1 MDTKLPSLYIDLLK
15 KTLINEIYL
24 ENEIKLY
31 YLIYTLVNNQ
41 QVQAEYLIDPDVM
54 PDNFGK
60 RIEEAK
66 QIGNTIVLNRQ
77 NQQGEWVPD
86 HKLRNVLE
94 FPHSMIGRKRMD
106 NIQYCIECIL
116 ADDVPGDLIETGVWR
131 GGATIFMRG
140 MLAAHGVN
148 DRTVWVADSF
158 EGVPAPSYP
167 QDEGLRLDKS
177 VLPVLAVSLE
187 KVQRLFERYGLL
199 DDQVRFL
206 KGWFKDT
213 LPNAP
218 IERLSLLRLDGDL
231 YESTMDALN
240 ALYDKVAVGGFI
252 IVDDYNAV
260 ASCRQ
265 AVEEFRQQRQI
276 EDEVTPIDAV
286 SVFWRK
292 TR

>member
-24 ENEIKLY
+24 ENEIKLH

-41 QVQAEYLIDPDVM
+41 QVKAEYLIDPDVM

-60 RIEEAK
+60 HIENAK
-66 QIGNTIVLNRQ
+66 QTGNTVVLNRQ

-86 HKLRNVLE
+86 HNLRNVLE

>member
-1 MDTKLPSLYIDLLK
+1 MDTNPPSRYIELLK
-15 KTLINEIYL
+15 KTLINEIYI
-24 ENEIKLY
+24 ENEVKLF
-31 YLIYTLVNNQ
+31 YLIHCLVNHE
-41 QVQAEYLIDPDVM
+41 QVKSDYLIDADLM
-54 PDNFGK
+54 PAAFRQN
-60 RIEEAK
+60 IEKAR
-66 QIGNTIVLNRQ
+66 QNGGTVVLNRQ
-77 NQQGEWVPD
+77 NEQGDWVAD

-106 NIQYCIECIL
+106 NIQYCVERIL
-116 ADDVPGDLIETGVWR
+116 AEDIPGDLIETGVWR

-140 MLAAHGVN
+140 LLAAYGVK
-148 DRTVWVADSF
+148 DRAVWVADSF

-167 QDEGLRLDKS
+167 QDKGMRLDKS

-187 KVQRLFERYGLL
+187 KVKRLFDRYDLL

-206 KGWFKDT
+206 SGWFKDT

-240 ALYDKVAVGGFI
+240 ALYDKVAVGGYV

-260 ASCRQ
+260 ECCKE
-265 AVEEFRQQRQI
+265 AVQEFRQDRRI
-276 EDEVTPIDAV
+276 EDDLLTIDAA